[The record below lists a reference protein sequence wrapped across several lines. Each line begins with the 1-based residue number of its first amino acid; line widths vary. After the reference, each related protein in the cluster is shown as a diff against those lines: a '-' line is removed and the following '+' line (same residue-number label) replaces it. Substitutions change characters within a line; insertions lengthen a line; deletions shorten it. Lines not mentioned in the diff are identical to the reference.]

1 MTRDALVARVKLLLQ
16 TNSAQ
21 LNTDLSST
29 NYISFVQSAYE
40 QLWTRVSYE
49 ANSNG
54 NSSFVDVSWPAGTP
68 TRTLA
73 QLGLTNAY
81 LLGFYTVYGDNTTG
95 PRITGIRFQD
105 LSTLVW
111 DTYPQP
117 VTTVRVY
124 FRLVAEQLEN
134 GSSVP
139 RLFGPEHHEAIV
151 YEAAI
156 QIKEALDHDI
166 PPRWATRLENLE
178 YYAFK
183 SITNKIFRNGSQM
196 MPSDLEAIV
205 YLPQ

>member
-16 TNSAQ
+16 ANSAQ
-21 LNTDLSST
+21 LNTDLSAA
-29 NYISFVQSAYE
+29 NYVGFVQSAYA
-40 QLWTRVSYE
+40 QLWTRISYE

-54 NSSFVDVSWPAGTP
+54 NSSYVDVSWPQGTP
-68 TRTLA
+68 TRTLT
-73 QLGLTNAY
+73 QLGLVGVQ
-81 LLGFYTVYGDNTTG
+81 LLGFYTVYSDDTTG
-95 PRITGIRFQD
+95 PRIPSIRFLSQD
-105 LSTLVW
+105 TLVW
-111 DTYPQP
+111 DAYPQP

-124 FRLVAEQLEN
+124 YRPAAEELAT

-139 RLFGPEHHEAIV
+139 QLIGPEHHEAIA

-166 PPRWATRLENLE
+166 PQRWAQRLENLE

-183 SITNKIFRNGSQM
+183 SISNKIFRNGSQIV
-196 MPSDLEAIV
+196 PADLEAMY